1 MQTVPSSCSGS
12 SNSQLNQLKHLYEI
26 APPKSAQRSW
36 GNTAISQVN
45 REQRQTVQKCFRNST
60 LAQIASMIERHT
72 FVVIAAVGFEGAL
85 QNTIINIRF
94 KSVNPSSFPSTIAPS
109 VPKPHHKERQVER
122 QIAHDWRRPS
132 SPPLSIQL
140 QIILGNC

>member
-1 MQTVPSSCSGS
+1 MR
-12 SNSQLNQLKHLYEI
+12 LR
-26 APPKSAQRSW
+26 PPKALSGA
-36 GNTAISQVN
+36 GEIPAISQVN
-45 REQRQTVQKCFRNST
+45 REQLQTVQKCFRNST
-60 LAQIASMIERHT
+60 LAQIASMIERRT

-85 QNTIINIRF
+85 QKTIINIRF

-109 VPKPHHKERQVER
+109 VPKPHDKERQVER

-132 SPPLSIQL
+132 SPPLSIEL

>member
-1 MQTVPSSCSGS
+1 MS
-12 SNSQLNQLKHLYEI
+12 
-26 APPKSAQRSW
+26 
-36 GNTAISQVN
+36 
-45 REQRQTVQKCFRNST
+45 
-60 LAQIASMIERHT
+60 QIASMIELHT
-72 FVVIAAVGFEGAL
+72 LVLKSAVGLECAQ
-85 QNTIINIRF
+85 QNTNINIRL

-109 VPKPHHKERQVER
+109 VPKPHDKERQVER